1 MTILRSISLHF
12 LGGDRTGTERYGP
25 ERSTTT
31 SYVGMIR
38 NRIQTVEA
46 RINAACIDSRRS
58 REDIT
63 LVAVT
68 KTMNA
73 STVHKA
79 ITAGLTN
86 FGENR
91 IQEAQT
97 KIPAVNDGRWHLIG
111 HLQRNKARTATQIFS
126 LIHSVDSE
134 RLAQRLDNAR
144 EDRACAVLIQVN
156 LTQNSSQGGV
166 EPTNLRRLAMTI
178 DRETSLELH
187 GLMTIGPMTA
197 SQSTIRSCFQTLHN
211 LRNELR
217 NDLPNQP
224 FNELSMGMTN
234 DFELAISEGSTIIRV
249 GRAIFGDPTPPSG
262 H

>member
-1 MTILRSISLHF
+1 MAPDRSS
-12 LGGDRTGTERYGP
+12 
-25 ERSTTT
+25 
-31 SYVGMIR
+31 
-38 NRIQTVEA
+38 
-46 RINAACIDSRRS
+46 
-58 REDIT
+58 
-63 LVAVT
+63 
-68 KTMNA
+68 
-73 STVHKA
+73 
-79 ITAGLTN
+79 
-86 FGENR
+86 
-91 IQEAQT
+91 
-97 KIPAVNDGRWHLIG
+97 
-111 HLQRNKARTATQIFS
+111 
-126 LIHSVDSE
+126 
-134 RLAQRLDNAR
+134 

>member
-1 MTILRSISLHF
+1 MTILRSRSRHS
-12 LGGDRTGTERYGP
+12 LGGDRTGTECSGP
-25 ERSTTT
+25 ETLTTT
-31 SYVGMIR
+31 SYVGAVR
-38 NRIQTVEA
+38 DRIQTVEA
-46 RINAACIDSRRS
+46 RINAACKDSRRS

-68 KTMNA
+68 KTKTA
-73 STVHKA
+73 STVRKA
-79 ITAGLTN
+79 ITAGLTD

-91 IQEAQT
+91 IQEAQM

-134 RLAQRLDNAR
+134 RLAQRLDHTR

-156 LTQNSSQGGV
+156 LTQNPSQEGV
-166 EPTNLRRLAMTI
+166 EPTNLRTLAMTI

-197 SQSTIRSCFQTLHN
+197 SHSTIRSCFRTLHD

-217 NDLPNQP
+217 KHLPNQP
-224 FNELSMGMTN
+224 FDELSMGMTN

>member
-1 MTILRSISLHF
+1 MTMLRSISLHS
-12 LGGDRTGTERYGP
+12 LGGARTGTDCYGP
-25 ERSTTT
+25 ETLTAT
-31 SYVGMIR
+31 SYVGAVR
-38 NRIQTVEA
+38 DRIQTVEA
-46 RINAACIDSRRS
+46 RIYAACKDSGRS

-68 KTMNA
+68 KTMTA
-73 STVHKA
+73 STVRKA
-79 ITAGLTN
+79 ITAGLTD

-97 KIPAVNDGRWHLIG
+97 KILTVNDGRWHLVG

-134 RLAQRLDNAR
+134 RLAQRLDNTR

-156 LTQNSSQGGV
+156 LTQNPLQGGV
-166 EPTNLRRLAMTI
+166 EPNNLRALATTI
-178 DRETSLELH
+178 DCETSLELH
-187 GLMTIGPMTA
+187 GLMTIGPITA
-197 SQSTIRSCFQTLHN
+197 SHSTIRSCFRTLH
-211 LRNELR
+211 ELR
-217 NDLPNQP
+217 DELRKDLPNQP
-224 FNELSMGMTN
+224 FDQLSMGMTN

-249 GRAIFGDPTPPSG
+249 GRAIFGDPVPTSG